1 MDRRA
6 FLAVGG
12 RTLALAAGPSGL
24 DRLTPL
30 VAPHQLPDE
39 LEARVAAVLQAYD
52 AQGNHRTGTEV
63 DVRSA
68 EWLASQV
75 RCLGVRPTLE
85 PFDLGRVD
93 PRSSHLRVGDRRVD
107 GVPLFDAS
115 FTGPEGLRGA
125 LGPLGSGSDIG
136 LAETKPSKLSDSVV
150 ERRDQLAE
158 AQQSRHK
165 AVVLLTGGS
174 RPGLFLLNAESFLS
188 PIGPPMLQVSS
199 GAGDWLRRE
208 AERRADVTIVVH
220 AQRTPARAFNVTAR
234 IAGRDPKLAPIV
246 FMAPRSGWWQCASEQ
261 GSRLV
266 CWLEVMRA
274 LAAARPVRD
283 CLFVALSGH
292 ELGLLGIH
300 PYLKR
305 RPELPRRAH
314 AWIFFGSSL
323 GEPGQPNQ
331 IYAADET
338 LERWLVASLTKE
350 GLSVDARI
358 PRGAAARG
366 EAGIV
371 QQAGGRV
378 VTIAGGSDVYH
389 NVADRWPE
397 AVGVASL
404 ARYARALASGA
415 VDLAQGRP

>member
-1 MDRRA
+1 MDRRD

-12 RTLALAAGPSGL
+12 RTLALVAAPG
-24 DRLTPL
+24 RLAPLAPLATP
-30 VAPHQLPDE
+30 HELPDG

-63 DVRSA
+63 DARSA

-75 RCLGVRPTLE
+75 RQIGVRPTLE
-85 PFDLGRVD
+85 PFDLSRVD
-93 PRSSHLRVGDRRVD
+93 PQSSYLRVGDRRVD
-107 GVPLFDAS
+107 GVPLFDAA
-115 FTGPEGLRGA
+115 FTRPEGLRGT

-136 LAETKPSKLSDSVV
+136 LAETKPPKLSESVV
-150 ERRDQLAE
+150 ERRSQLGE
-158 AQQSRHK
+158 AQQSHHK

-174 RPGLFLLNAESFLS
+174 RPGLFLINAESFLS

-199 GAGDWLRRE
+199 REGDWLRRE

-220 AQRTPARAFNVTAR
+220 AQRTPARAFNLTAR
-234 IAGRDPKLAPIV
+234 IAGRDPTLAPIV

-274 LAAARPVRD
+274 LADARPARD

-292 ELGLLGIH
+292 ELGLLGIDA
-300 PYLKR
+300 YLRR
-305 RPELPRRAH
+305 RPELPHRAH
-314 AWIFFGSSL
+314 AWIFLGSSI
-323 GEPGQPNQ
+323 GEPGQPNE
-331 IYAADET
+331 IYAADEA
-338 LERWLVASLTKE
+338 LERWLVGSLAQE
-350 GLSVDARI
+350 GLSVDARL
-358 PRGAAARG
+358 PRAAAARG

-371 QQAGGRV
+371 QHVGGRV
-378 VTIAGGSDVYH
+378 VTIACGSDVYH

-404 ARYARALASGA
+404 ARYARALANGA
-415 VDLAQGRP
+415 VDLAQGRL